1 MIHSIKERS
10 NVSWF
15 VLNNVLIVR
24 NDNETIEFVFAHFN
38 PRLTALAK
46 MSLSRAQNIF
56 MPKNINSITIIIT
69 LEGIEKIKTE
79 KNDNRTVW
87 TITRAFTSW
96 MAFIFPSMKMHN
108 SWLEITKSCHS
119 TLKNYRRHE
128 RKVRQSL
135 FVSVEINSTI
145 AKVTVWHNWLNRV
158 RLAWSRKTYI
168 HFATSHGATTR
179 GIYIRSFFWKK
190 RTTKN
195 VRASTFLWGWAI
207 LYVGCQALFV
217 FMLCNCANLL
227 CTNPALV
234 SIIVDA
240 LTQCSV

>member
-1 MIHSIKERS
+1 
-10 NVSWF
+10 
-15 VLNNVLIVR
+15 
-24 NDNETIEFVFAHFN
+24 
-38 PRLTALAK
+38 
-46 MSLSRAQNIF
+46 
-56 MPKNINSITIIIT
+56 MPKNINSITINIT

-96 MAFIFPSMKMHN
+96 MAFIFPSMKMQN

-145 AKVTVWHNWLNRV
+145 AKVTVWYNWLNRV
-158 RLAWSRKTYI
+158 RLAWSRKTYM
-168 HFATSHGATTR
+168 HFATGHGATTR

-195 VRASTFLWGWAI
+195 VRASTFPEMPTYGDLKSGDFFLPVSPPLPLDQPTHSPFPPLPPKTHPPIPQQLLQNTSIFCRHCEFAGKQGTYVNNFYWLIGDPIKQSVIWLW
-207 LYVGCQALFV
+207 
-217 FMLCNCANLL
+217 
-227 CTNPALV
+227 
-234 SIIVDA
+234 
-240 LTQCSV
+240 

>member
-1 MIHSIKERS
+1 
-10 NVSWF
+10 
-15 VLNNVLIVR
+15 
-24 NDNETIEFVFAHFN
+24 
-38 PRLTALAK
+38 
-46 MSLSRAQNIF
+46 
-56 MPKNINSITIIIT
+56 MPKNINSITINIT

-158 RLAWSRKTYI
+158 RLAWSRKTYM
-168 HFATSHGATTR
+168 HFATGHGATTR

-227 CTNPALV
+227 CINPGLV
-234 SIIVDA
+234 KSCLPLTGAACETVEIVNPVRDWRA
-240 LTQCSV
+240 RLDPLIKTRTRRA

>member
-1 MIHSIKERS
+1 
-10 NVSWF
+10 
-15 VLNNVLIVR
+15 
-24 NDNETIEFVFAHFN
+24 
-38 PRLTALAK
+38 
-46 MSLSRAQNIF
+46 
-56 MPKNINSITIIIT
+56 MPKNINSITINIT

-135 FVSVEINSTI
+135 V

-158 RLAWSRKTYI
+158 RLAWSRKTYM
-168 HFATSHGATTR
+168 HFATGHGATTR
-179 GIYIRSFFWKK
+179 DIYIRSFFWKK

-195 VRASTFLWGWAI
+195 VRASTFLWED
-207 LYVGCQALFV
+207 CEFTFSSLFTAFSAMV
-217 FMLCNCANLL
+217 RAWKWRYHFFHQRSKTRRREHSMASRFWLA
-227 CTNPALV
+227 A
-234 SIIVDA
+234 
-240 LTQCSV
+240 